1 MGTQIIDRTAYRL
14 AADGVAH
21 AAELMRAIA
30 EPPAAGPPKIDKALS
45 VVFAG
50 VVLEHCPVSAEAA
63 LRAGHA
69 LAIAATRRLMVVPIT
84 ASEEEPHGQTD

>member
-1 MGTQIIDRTAYRL
+1 MATQIIDRTAYRL
-14 AADGVAH
+14 AAEGAAH

-30 EPPAAGPPKIDKALS
+30 EPPADGQPRIDKALS

-69 LAIAATRRLMVVPIT
+69 LAIAATRRLMVVPVAT
-84 ASEEEPHGQTD
+84 EEVERAHAD